1 MPAGINALDSGNPDN
16 EDGFNKASKLAAR
29 AARFSNKL
37 PGNRYKELE
46 EMRIKERKAFEQ
58 QGLIKVGK
66 TELGDAVDMRG
77 TCERMCSEYEREFR
91 EYTREIHPFEA
102 GPNKRMDPDR
112 AVAAYSRSD
121 AGAGHGE
128 SAILPSDLRTPGTL
142 VRTLD
147 YLFSVIMPTL
157 PPSTSTSVPTP
168 RKALGYSAGFI
179 RDRTRA
185 IRKEFAMQSSWGHE
199 EAIASFERIA
209 RWHILCLRELQ
220 EESGT
225 NTDMHI
231 DSAELGRCFTSLRQQ
246 YNDRREELGVENP
259 CPNEPEFRAYMLIYD
274 LTSKSVSIPTSE
286 LPSFIL
292 DHPLVKLAW
301 ELRRAAQRNF
311 DSQKEGS
318 KGNAELGMNL
328 INRFVKLLKNQR
340 VPYLLS
346 CLLEIRLREMRRSA
360 IRALTRTYPRLRQDP
375 IRVNEVGEVV
385 ERRMVLIKTLDK
397 ILGCEEQEQ
406 EESAW
411 DDIDPVSNSAD
422 QEAVDISRKFG
433 LEVYHDVNGPVGVLI
448 NLGAPYN
455 DNRDAPYTRRWKLIT
470 EKKGSASYV
479 DIVNGRAG
487 VQIDGAAIA
496 QLAPRSTLPVQ
507 KAPSFAPPSAVAA
520 PVPSFAKSSAFSFGL
535 PPTDAK
541 PPPAASTSAFS
552 FRAIPKPSSPAPQA
566 VQYEEPPKFFA
577 CPPPD
582 HPDYIAMLNKTP
594 VPVSSPFAVGAPNYV
609 PPPGQTSKPSIAS
622 LKTDP
627 ITGPI
632 PNGTPT
638 VSLEW
643 TGEQDRS
650 EKKKKRA
657 AEDEV
662 PPPAKAPLFSQP
674 GFFSAPPPATTSIT
688 SSAPAGPS
696 VVPGPAKTQISPAL
710 PPFSIPK
717 PLSPVRSAQ
726 PPITSSPQSKKRSA
740 SSLLQSTFTKLT
752 SSQLR
757 TSLSHSQIDR
767 RERFDAVPDLCDL
780 LIDEAIQA
788 MIEDNL
794 SEDLGHLVKQRRA
807 ALEYQQRKFMRSEAI
822 HQWTA
827 GIFDRLLSAQ
837 TRRIAE
843 SALLEELKR
852 RYLVR
857 RSIRTWRSWAKTRTR
872 MREEAVKKRDAVN
885 SSLNGMGLSRNRS
898 RAVSLLSH
906 GESST
911 PTQAFDASTEAA
923 RMDSLQIDI
932 EINHAERIKDNFFA
946 PATFLLALA
955 RQLAQSHSLHQ
966 GHDHY
971 LNMFSTSAFETILS
985 VPSDDFGSPPEAEV
999 TQWLISKFSPPPS
1012 QEAGGVYTSDGV
1024 DYTTHVVRTGDKLG
1038 GRNNMG
1044 LFVFEAP
1051 LRTTSDQQAAEN
1063 IADAQDRL
1071 GALVKVAESHENRY
1085 TPSLL
1090 LMTWEDETL
1099 DELVDRLDI
1108 DNEVGAFASISMVS
1122 LQLSDDL
1129 DERFSS
1135 ALNEIVPDVII
1146 KEQVIVQMEDVIN
1159 TVYPTWLRF
1168 ADTAGLALNQRPED
1182 TALAGNIFKRGVEL
1196 INKIPSLAKSA
1207 LGHVN
1212 MENSD
1217 GLEIIVL
1224 PDFKT
1229 EEGDLPFELVDR
1241 IAEYLEDDELKGID
1255 DLDLALAPMRQ
1266 AAVNGQPLPL
1276 IPVLQNLSYLVLG
1289 EMRYQSTIPLNLFY
1303 PTSSAEI
1310 DDFVH
1315 RYLLSIDR
1323 RYQGCIDGSIVNL
1336 FQSVTISSTSRE
1348 PASSGQEKDEGQG
1361 QNRLIEG
1368 NSPGQMLHST
1378 TNQIADTNTVFNA
1391 NTNAENRSTSQNN
1404 DGVSKG
1410 TLTSIPDKQK
1420 QKQTKGKRKDAPEHE
1435 SNAAKSARLLK
1446 VLRGVEKTLA
1456 EFESSNGNVDDN
1468 VNGTGVGAGS
1478 PNYGDY
1484 QHHDARRLQHGH
1496 MNGYDHDHGYGY
1508 GHRHGLDEDV
1518 NMEMNM
1524 GMEVEDGL
1532 PLGVV

>member
-1 MPAGINALDSGNPDN
+1 MPGGINALESGNPDN
-16 EDGFNKASKLAAR
+16 EDGLHKASKLAAR

-66 TELGDAVDMRG
+66 TQLGDAVDMRG

-360 IRALTRTYPRLRQDP
+360 VRALTRIYPRLKQDP
-375 IRVNEVGEVV
+375 IRVNEMGEVV
-385 ERRMVLIKTLDK
+385 ERRMVLVKTLDK

-411 DDIDPVSNSAD
+411 DDIDPVSRDPD

-433 LEVYHDVNGPVGVLI
+433 LDVYEDVNGPVGVLI

-470 EKKGSASYV
+470 DKRGSASYADV
-479 DIVNGRAG
+479 VNGRAG
-487 VQIDGAAIA
+487 VHIDGSAVI
-496 QLAPRSTLPVQ
+496 QLTPRSALPAPTTSAFARP
-507 KAPSFAPPSAVAA
+507 KAT
-520 PVPSFAKSSAFSFGL
+520 PVPAPTSVTPSAFSFG
-535 PPTDAK
+535 PPSATVNKASASEPTFSFAAPPK
-541 PPPAASTSAFS
+541 PTAPPALPAEKGKTNF
-552 FRAIPKPSSPAPQA
+552 FPS
-566 VQYEEPPKFFA
+566 
-577 CPPPD
+577 PPPD
-582 HPDYIAMLNKTP
+582 HPGAIAMRNKTP
-594 VPVSSPFAVGAPNYV
+594 VSVSSPFAVGAPNYA
-609 PPPGQTSKPSIAS
+609 PLPGQTPETSASS
-622 LKTDP
+622 LKTDFFSGAKP
-627 ITGPI
+627 INAI
-632 PNGTPT
+632 PSSAPA
-638 VSLEW
+638 
-643 TGEQDRS
+643 QPQ
-650 EKKKKRA
+650 KKKRA
-657 AEDEV
+657 AEDDA
-662 PPPAKAPLFSQP
+662 PAPAKAPLFSQP
-674 GFFSAPPPATTSIT
+674 GFFATAPQTPSTSVTPAFPS
-688 SSAPAGPS
+688 GPS
-696 VVPGPAKTQISPAL
+696 TLPKKASSPTL

-717 PLSPVRSAQ
+717 PLSPVSSAQ
-726 PPITSSPQSKKRSA
+726 PPLAASPRSKKRSA
-740 SSLLQSTFTKLT
+740 SALLQSTSSKLP
-752 SSQLR
+752 SSQMLPP
-757 TSLSHSQIDR
+757 LSQSQVDR
-767 RERFDAVPDLCDL
+767 RTQLDAVPDICDL
-780 LIDEAIQA
+780 LIDEAIQS
-788 MIEDNL
+788 IIDDHL
-794 SEDLGHLVKQRRA
+794 SDELKHIVKQQKA
-807 ALEYQQRKFMRSEAI
+807 AIDYQQRKILRSQAI
-822 HQWTA
+822 QQWASGT
-827 GIFDRLLSAQ
+827 FDRLLSAE

-857 RSIRTWRSWAKTRTR
+857 RAIRFWRSWAKTRTR
-872 MREEAVKKRDAVN
+872 LREEATKKRDTMY

-898 RAVSLLSH
+898 RTLSMLSPNDSDSPMR
-906 GESST
+906 ENDTTS
-911 PTQAFDASTEAA
+911 EVE
-923 RMDSLQIDI
+923 RLDSLQIDI

-946 PATFLLALA
+946 PATFLLALT
-955 RQLAQSHSLHQ
+955 RHLAQSHFLHPADDSSSSLPASPA
-966 GHDHY
+966 Y
-971 LNMFSTSAFETILS
+971 ETILS
-985 VPSDDFGSPPEAEV
+985 VPSDDFGSPPDEQV
-999 TQWLISKFSPPPS
+999 TQWLLSKFSPPTS
-1012 QEAGGVYTSDGV
+1012 QQTDGVHTSDGI
-1024 DYTTHVVRTGDKLG
+1024 DYSTHVVHSGDNLSGRTS
-1038 GRNNMG
+1038 MG
-1044 LFVFEAP
+1044 LLIFEAP
-1051 LRTTSDQQAAEN
+1051 LSTSDAQKAAEN
-1063 IADAQDRL
+1063 VTDAQDRL
-1071 GALVKVAESHENRY
+1071 GALAKAVTSNGNRY

-1090 LMTWEDETL
+1090 LMTWEDERL
-1099 DELVDRLDI
+1099 DEIVERL
-1108 DNEVGAFASISMVS
+1108 EVQDELDSFERVSVISLKS
-1122 LQLSDDL
+1122 FDDL
-1129 DERFSS
+1129 DERFTSV
-1135 ALNEIVPDVII
+1135 LDEIVPDVVV
-1146 KEQVIVQMEDVIN
+1146 KEQVIIQLEDIIN

-1168 ADTAGLALNQRPED
+1168 TDTAGLALAHSPGD
-1182 TALAGNIFKRGVEL
+1182 AALAGNVFRRGVEL
-1196 INKIPSLAKSA
+1196 INKIPSLARSA
-1207 LGHVN
+1207 SGLVF
-1212 MENSD
+1212 MENED
-1217 GLEIIVL
+1217 ELEIIVL
-1224 PDFKT
+1224 PDF
-1229 EEGDLPFELVDR
+1229 EVEDSGLPFELVDR
-1241 IAEYLEDDELKGID
+1241 IAEYFEHDLLKGVD
-1255 DLDLALAPMRQ
+1255 DLDLSLAPMRQ
-1266 AAVNGQPLPL
+1266 AAFNGQPLPL
-1276 IPVLQNLSYLVLG
+1276 IPVLQSLSYLVLG
-1289 EMRYQSTIPLNLFY
+1289 EMRHQSTIPLNLFY
-1303 PTSSAEI
+1303 PASSAEI
-1310 DDFVH
+1310 DDFTNK
-1315 RYLLSIDR
+1315 YLLSIDR
-1323 RYQGCIDGSIVNL
+1323 RYQGCIDGSIVDL
-1336 FQSVTISSTSRE
+1336 FQSQRTSTSHGTAKETSLEGEADSDLPQSQTHQHSSPVRQSQSKKRSRISSGDVFDVSGFPSMQSE
-1348 PASSGQEKDEGQG
+1348 KENDNGSGYENGLEISSLNASK
-1361 QNRLIEG
+1361 N
-1368 NSPGQMLHST
+1368 
-1378 TNQIADTNTVFNA
+1378 
-1391 NTNAENRSTSQNN
+1391 
-1404 DGVSKG
+1404 
-1410 TLTSIPDKQK
+1410 
-1420 QKQTKGKRKDAPEHE
+1420 KRKTGPVHGKE
-1435 SNAAKSARLLK
+1435 SNAAKNARLLK
-1446 VLRGVEKTLA
+1446 VLRGVEKTL
-1456 EFESSNGNVDDN
+1456 EEIESSNVDNDGYDN
-1468 VNGTGVGAGS
+1468 GAGDGE
-1478 PNYGDY
+1478 Y
-1484 QHHDARRLQHGH
+1484 DARELAPVQ
-1496 MNGYDHDHGYGY
+1496 HGYGY
-1508 GHRHGLDEDV
+1508 GFGFGHGRGFEYGDGCRMDEDV
-1518 NMEMNM
+1518 DM
-1524 GMEVEDGL
+1524 GLEDGL